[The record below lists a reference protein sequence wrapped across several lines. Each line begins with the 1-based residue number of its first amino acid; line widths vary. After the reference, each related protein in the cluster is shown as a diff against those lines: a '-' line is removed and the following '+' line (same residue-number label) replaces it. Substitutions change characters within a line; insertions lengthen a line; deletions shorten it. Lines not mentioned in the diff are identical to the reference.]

1 MYAQLSGTTMTK
13 ITLFTVCLVTCLC
26 SCFGSCSPGRGK
38 APASPLRT
46 GADQTE
52 LYFPLLQGKRFALV
66 LNQSSLIDKTSLA
79 DSLCRSG
86 LRPAF
91 LFAPEHGFRGEAQA
105 GETIRD
111 GVDSLTNLT
120 VYSLYGQQKKPSAEL
135 MQKLDLVVFDIQDV
149 GTRFYTYLST
159 LHYLME
165 ACAESGVEL
174 VVLDRPNPNDTIDG
188 PVLHEGY
195 TSFVGMHSIPLLHGC
210 TLGELA
216 MMINSEGWLPN
227 GLHCE
232 LRVIPVAGWRH
243 GQAYSLP
250 VRPSPNLRDQ
260 QAVCLY
266 PSLCLFE
273 GSLMSVGRGTA
284 TPFKVVGYPDPR
296 FGEFIFT
303 PSGKGSL
310 YRDQT
315 CYGLDLSEVNC
326 VGGLNLE
333 YVLSMY
339 RRSGMGADFF
349 AHARFFDLLAGNS
362 SLREQILAGWDQAE
376 IRAGWQ
382 EELVSYRKI
391 RSKYLLYPDYQE

>member
-1 MYAQLSGTTMTK
+1 MTK
-13 ITLFTVCLVTCLC
+13 FTLFIVCFVACLC
-26 SCFGSCSPGRGK
+26 SCFSSCSPGRGRS
-38 APASPLRT
+38 PASSPKTGTEQISIKT

-66 LNQSSLIDKTSLA
+66 LNQSSRIDKLSIA
-79 DSLCRSG
+79 DSLCRAG
-86 LRPAF
+86 LSPAF

-105 GETIRD
+105 GDTISD
-111 GVDSLTNLT
+111 GMDSLTNLK
-120 VYSLYGQQKKPSAEL
+120 VYSLYGQQKKPGAEQ
-135 MQKLDLVVFDIQDV
+135 MQKLDLLVFDIQDV

-165 ACAESGVEL
+165 ACAESDVEL

-188 PVLHEGY
+188 PLLHKEY

-216 MMINSEGWLPN
+216 MMINGEGWLPN
-227 GLHCE
+227 GLRCK
-232 LRVIPVAGWRH
+232 LRVIPVSGWRH
-243 GQAYSLP
+243 GQLYTLP

-273 GSLMSVGRGTA
+273 GSLMSVGRGTDI
-284 TPFKVVGYPDPR
+284 PFKVVGYPDPR

-310 YRDQT
+310 YQHQS
-315 CYGLDLSEVNC
+315 CYGLDLTEVGC
-326 VGGLNLE
+326 ARGLNLE
-333 YVLSMY
+333 YILSMY
-339 RRSGMGADFF
+339 RRSGMGAAFF

-382 EELVSYRKI
+382 KELDAYRQMRKN
-391 RSKYLLYPDYQE
+391 YLLYPDY